1 MGALDS
7 RWFGAKH
14 IHVLVEDPLKMRRN
28 VMFEKE
34 KENILG
40 GGVLCPLQ

>member
-7 RWFGAKH
+7 RRFGAKH
-14 IHVLVEDPLKMRRN
+14 IHVLVDNPLKMRRN
-28 VMFEKE
+28 VMFEKT

-40 GGVLCPLQ
+40 GGVLCPLR